1 MQIRL
6 LALSISA
13 VSWAT
18 DVPGKEPQ
26 AMLRGEKNFLFGH
39 LTDTWLKPDTRL
51 PCAETLQPTV
61 RALAVKTARLRTARF
76 GGRSE
81 NTKLPSLHLPGGA
94 GDTSQR
100 GKEGQ
105 GKRGLDESGG
115 WWWGIS
121 RQQWR
126 CWASCQTR
134 GEGSKQARGDVKE
147 GSGEPVKG
155 HQTPD
160 ED

>member
-39 LTDTWLKPDTRL
+39 LTDTSLKPDTRL

-81 NTKLPSLHLPGGA
+81 NTKLPSLPLPGGA

-105 GKRGLDESGG
+105 GKRGLDE
-115 WWWGIS
+115 
-121 RQQWR
+121 
-126 CWASCQTR
+126 
-134 GEGSKQARGDVKE
+134 
-147 GSGEPVKG
+147 
-155 HQTPD
+155 
-160 ED
+160 